1 MVQEADDNKDGAV
14 DIEEFVKAVLV
25 VSLPTAVVAED
36 PRQHIH

>member
-25 VSLPTAVVAED
+25 ARFLVLLSFCASAV
-36 PRQHIH
+36 

>member
-25 VSLPTAVVAED
+25 ARSLVLPSFCASAA
-36 PRQHIH
+36 